1 MMGDW
6 ILILYLYWLKL
17 LLTTFDVVDAYS
29 IEGICLGVK
38 LKLKLSLSYLK
49 LYTLFI
55 DCRVLNSLGLC
66 VIH

>member
-1 MMGDW
+1 MGDW

-29 IEGICLGVK
+29 IEGIFLGVK